1 MALTIDERP
10 AGPGEWGFRPENV
23 TTEETPPAFVW
34 RPQEHAASYD
44 IQCARVA
51 DFSRIAYEARGLTYT
66 VHRPAE
72 VFESGQWYWRFRFVD
87 GCGQV
92 SDWSSGRAFVIDENA
107 NALPLPKRSE
117 LIGRIP
123 KSHPRLFVRPE
134 DLDSLRA
141 RARGDLKP
149 IYDDLV
155 ATCEDILADMPS
167 TKEPPLYP
175 EGTVVLS
182 EEWREI
188 WWGNRMYTIR
198 VLNSAATLAFTR
210 LLGGQDHYGE
220 KAKELLLACAKWD
233 PLGAT
238 GYRYNDEAGMPYN
251 YYFCRTYT
259 FVNDLLSEE
268 ERDICRAVMK
278 VQGREMYD
286 HLATEM
292 RYLWHPYG
300 SHAGRAWHFLG
311 EIGVAFL
318 DEIPEAEEWVWFAM
332 NVFGAVYP
340 AWCDEDGGW
349 HQGLQY
355 WESYVQRFTWWA
367 DIMQAAMG
375 IDAYCKPYF
384 ARAGDYPMY
393 FQPPG
398 TRGGGVG
405 DLTTTRTSD
414 QNCDLMHTLAAQA
427 RNPYWKWYVDM
438 HPQKEKEGTS
448 ARRLDAVGAGRS
460 LYIDFVRGALPEVRG
475 EAPVDLPASK
485 CFRGT
490 GLVAMNSDLTDG
502 KNNVSVIFKSSP
514 LGSQSHGFD
523 AQNSFSLFAF
533 GERLLIHTGQRD
545 IHGSDH
551 HKNWMHHTKSTNCI
565 GVNGESQLRNHAAAT
580 GEILDFQTSDVCDYV
595 AGEAAQAYGGKLKKF
610 TRQILFAK
618 PDVVVICDAVVA
630 QDAST
635 FQYYLHAETEM
646 AIEGQTLKITTGDA
660 GCVVSLLRPENLKIS
675 QTDQFDPPPRERVQ
689 LTEYHVT
696 AETTI
701 PREEATFIAVLRPHR
716 TGAVPKGDPVL
727 MDDGTL
733 MVPLPDGELKVWVG
747 ETLRAEK
754 RDQKGVVVATLP

>member
-1 MALTIDERP
+1 MALTIDETP
-10 AGPGEWGFRPENV
+10 ARPGEWGFRPQDV

-34 RPQEHAASYD
+34 RPQAHAASYD

-51 DFSRIAYEARGLTYT
+51 DFSKIEYEARGVRYT
-66 VHRPAE
+66 AHRPAE
-72 VFESGQWYWRFRFVD
+72 VFALGQWYWRFRFAD
-87 GCGQV
+87 REGRV
-92 SDWSSGRAFVIDENA
+92 SNWSSGRGFAIA
-107 NALPLPKRSE
+107 QGAKALPLPKRGE

-134 DLDSLRA
+134 QLGDLRA
-141 RARGDLKP
+141 RAQGDLKP

-155 ATCEDILADMPS
+155 ATCEDILTDVPP
-167 TKEPPLYP
+167 TEEPPLYP
-175 EGTVVLS
+175 EGTVRLS
-182 EEWREI
+182 EAWREI

-210 LLGGQDHYGE
+210 LLGGQNHYGE
-220 KAKELLLACAKWD
+220 KAKELLLACAQWD

-251 YYFCRTYT
+251 YYFSRTYS
-259 FVNDLLSEE
+259 FVNDLLREE
-268 ERDICRAVMK
+268 DRELCREVMR
-278 VQGREMYD
+278 VQGREMCD

-292 RYLWHPYG
+292 QYLWHPYG

-311 EIGVAFL
+311 EIGIAFL

-332 NVFGAVYP
+332 NVFAAVYP

-355 WESYVQRFTWWA
+355 WASYVQRFTWWA
-367 DIMQAAMG
+367 DIMHAAMG
-375 IDAYCKPYF
+375 IDAYRKPYF
-384 ARAGDYPMY
+384 ARAGDLPMY

-414 QNCDLMHTLAAQA
+414 QNCDLMSTLAAQA
-427 RNPYWKWYVDM
+427 RNPYWQWYVEA
-438 HPQKEKEGTS
+438 HPKAAKAES
-448 ARRLDAVGAGRS
+448 ADERLNAVGAGQSR
-460 LYIDFVRGALPEVRG
+460 YIDFVRGALPKVVAK
-475 EAPVDLPASK
+475 APVDLPTSK

-490 GLVAMNSDLTDG
+490 GLAVMNTDLTDG
-502 KNNVSVIFKSSP
+502 ANNVAVIFKSSP

-565 GVNGESQLRNHAAAT
+565 TVNNESQLRNHAAAT
-580 GEILDFQTSDVCDYV
+580 GEILAFRTSAAFDYV
-595 AGEAAQAYGGKLKKF
+595 AGEAAPAYSGKLKKF

-618 PDVVVICDAVVA
+618 PDVVVICDTVVA
-630 QDAST
+630 NEASI
-635 FQYYLHAETEM
+635 FQYHLHAETEM
-646 AIEGQTLKITTGDA
+646 AVDGQTIKIATGNA
-660 GCVVSLLRPENLKIS
+660 GCVVSLLHPADLKIS
-675 QTDQFDPPPRERVQ
+675 QTDQFNPPPRDRIQ
-689 LTEYHVT
+689 LAEYHLT
-696 AETTI
+696 AETTA
-701 PREEATFIAVLRPHR
+701 PQKEAMVIAILRPHK
-716 TGAVPKGDPVL
+716 ADDAPKGKPALQGGGLV
-727 MDDGTL
+727 T
-733 MVPLPDGELKVWVG
+733 VPLPRGGELTVWTD
-747 ETLRAEK
+747 EPLRAER
-754 RDQKGVVVATLP
+754 RDQNGVVRF